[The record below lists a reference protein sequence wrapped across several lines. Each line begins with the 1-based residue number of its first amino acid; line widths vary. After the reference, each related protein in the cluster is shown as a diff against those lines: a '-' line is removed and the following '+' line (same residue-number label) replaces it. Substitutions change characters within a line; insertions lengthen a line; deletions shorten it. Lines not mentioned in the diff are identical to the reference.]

1 MSPSANIVL
10 TISTAALPTVRWIA
24 IAPATAI
31 GMFRIIRTTKTA
43 LEIQPLCNMKNHSDD
58 SIVKQAGTNH
68 AATRNSRS
76 ASVASEY
83 CGPLA
88 ITTQLRLKRH
98 SRKLRRARYLQ
109 ENTMLLGLV
118 VTAAALVGG
127 FVISRNFVRRR
138 LRFVD
143 AIQRPSAPLIA
154 GVAVAA
160 IALPVALLPVVTVG
174 TAVALGVGVAGGV
187 ASGRNAPPA
196 PPTS

>member
-1 MSPSANIVL
+1 
-10 TISTAALPTVRWIA
+10 
-24 IAPATAI
+24 
-31 GMFRIIRTTKTA
+31 
-43 LEIQPLCNMKNHSDD
+43 
-58 SIVKQAGTNH
+58 
-68 AATRNSRS
+68 
-76 ASVASEY
+76 
-83 CGPLA
+83 
-88 ITTQLRLKRH
+88 
-98 SRKLRRARYLQ
+98 
-109 ENTMLLGLV
+109 MLLGLV

-187 ASGRNAPPA
+187 ASGRNAPPP